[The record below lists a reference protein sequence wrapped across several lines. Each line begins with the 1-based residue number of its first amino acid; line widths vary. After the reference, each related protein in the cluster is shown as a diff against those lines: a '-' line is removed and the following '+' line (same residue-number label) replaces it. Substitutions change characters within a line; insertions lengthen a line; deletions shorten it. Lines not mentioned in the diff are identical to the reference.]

1 MRAVETLYRLEAV
14 VLLLGAML
22 LLMAIA
28 RRVLIPY
35 PIFLVIGG
43 LILGFLPGVPPVR
56 LDPEIVF
63 LIFLPPI
70 LWAAAYFTSL
80 RDFQANLRPITL
92 LAVGLVLATTAGVAA
107 VAVALVPG
115 LGWSAAFVLG
125 AIVSPPDAVAATAIA
140 RRLRIPHR
148 VVTILEGESLVND
161 ATALVLYR
169 VGILAT
175 VTGAF
180 TAQEILR
187 QFVVAAAGG
196 VAVGLAVGYV
206 TREALHHSEDPLVE
220 TALTLLAPYAA
231 WILTERIHASA
242 VLACV
247 VGGIYVGRGFS
258 TAVAPTTRIQA
269 RAVWDLLVFILNGV
283 IFVLIGLE
291 LRAIRDAG
299 LVEDPGRVLLYGA
312 VISAVAIA
320 IRLVWVPL
328 AAVIPRAV
336 SPALRRRD
344 PLPPWPVVFVVA
356 WTGMRGIVSL
366 AAAFGLPLT
375 TASGA
380 PFPFRDEIIVI
391 TFVVILATLVVQGL
405 TLSPLIRRLRLR
417 DDMTLELEEA
427 HARQHAGRAALGR
440 LDDLAARGDAPP
452 EAIERMRTL
461 YTQRVERAS
470 VIDPGVGDESARAQA
485 AVRRVRHETLSAERS
500 ALIALRDDGAISD
513 DVLHRLEQE
522 LDIEAMRIGHGEER
536 LPGHSHG

>member
-1 MRAVETLYRLEAV
+1 MRTVDALYRLEAV
-14 VLLLGAML
+14 VLLLGAVL
-22 LLMAIA
+22 VLMAIA

-43 LILGFLPGVPPVR
+43 LILGFVPGVPSVA

-80 RDFQANLRPITL
+80 RDFQANIRPITL

-107 VAVALVPG
+107 VAHAIVPG
-115 LGWSAAFVLG
+115 LGWPAAFVLG

-161 ATALVLYR
+161 AAALVLYR
-169 VGILAT
+169 AGVVAA
-175 VTGAF
+175 VTG
-180 TAQEILR
+180 T
-187 QFVVAAAGG
+187 FVLKETLWLFVLAAAGG
-196 VAVGLAVGYV
+196 VAIGLAVGYV
-206 TREALHHSEDPLVE
+206 TREALHHSEDSLVE
-220 TALTLLAPYAA
+220 TAITLLVPYAA
-231 WILTERIHASA
+231 WILAERIHASA

-247 VGGIYVGRGFS
+247 VGGLYVGRGFS
-258 TAVAPTTRIQA
+258 AAVAPTTRIQA
-269 RAVWDLLVFILNGV
+269 RAVWDLLIFVLNGV
-283 IFVLIGLE
+283 IFVLIGLQ

-299 LVEDPGRVLLYGA
+299 LIERPGRLLLYGA
-312 VISAVAIA
+312 VISAVAVV

-328 AAVIPRAV
+328 AAVIPRAL

-344 PLPPWPVVFVVA
+344 PMPPWPVVFLVA

-366 AAAFGLPLT
+366 AAALGLPLT

-380 PFPFRDEIIVI
+380 AFPFRDEIIVI
-391 TFVVILATLVVQGL
+391 TFVAILATLVVQGL
-405 TLSPLIRRLRLR
+405 TLSPLIRWLRLR

-427 HARQHAGRAALGR
+427 HARQQAGRAALAR
-440 LDDLAARGDAPP
+440 LDDLAIRPDTPP
-452 EAIERMRTL
+452 EDIERMRTL
-461 YTQRVERAS
+461 YTQRVQRAS
-470 VIDPGVGDESARAQA
+470 VIDPGVGAESARAQA
-485 AVRRVRHETLSAERS
+485 TVRRLRHETLSAERN
-500 ALIALRDDGAISD
+500 ALIALRDAGAISD

-522 LDIEAMRIGHGEER
+522 LDIEAMRIGLGEER